1 MMYSACASKVI
12 PGTSH
17 RFFKPRILKAGMGAS
32 SQGIDHELPTKNI
45 SSLMLIVSCG
55 DSFTQGEGLSN
66 KEESYPHLL
75 KNKLNAKLKNLA
87 QSGASEYLITA
98 QVEEAVKLKP
108 DLIVIGHTNEYRWQV
123 WDFRNNQWQGFI
135 VANHVLKNEKYYRN
149 WVLSEQLLAN
159 KRKKTKQ
166 HQAAWHA
173 AGMLYFSEDE
183 VVKRIWSGAVAK
195 QVLLT
200 KGIKTIHHCCFPHLQ
215 TELETLTNDYV
226 KFHLDLEKHNDFAPD
241 RSHAGAKSH
250 KKLLDLILLALGG
263 GLEPPR

>member
-17 RFFKPRILKAGMGAS
+17 RFFKPRILKAGTGAS

-55 DSFTQGEGLSN
+55 DSFTQGEGLS
-66 KEESYPHLL
+66 EQTQCYPYLVQ
-75 KNKLNAKLKNLA
+75 KKLKAELRNLA
-87 QSGASEYLITA
+87 QSGASEYLITT

-108 DLIVIGHTNEYRWQV
+108 DLILIGHTNEYRWQV
-123 WDFRNNQWQGFI
+123 WDFRRNHWQGFI

-149 WVLSEQLLAN
+149 WILSEQILGN
-159 KRKKTKQ
+159 KRKNTKE

-173 AGMLYFSEDE
+173 AGMLYFSDE
-183 VVKRIWSGAVAK
+183 ELVKRIWSGAVAK
-195 QVLLT
+195 QIIDT

-215 TELETLTNDYV
+215 TELDKLTDDSI
-226 KFHLDLEKHNDFAPD
+226 KFHLDLEKHDDFAPD

-250 KKLLDLILLALGG
+250 QKLSDLIMLALGEG
-263 GLEPPR
+263 FEPSR